1 MHYDQFTMLDARCT
15 MYNQLVTEF
24 NGNGEDGYGWEI

>member
-1 MHYDQFTMLDARCT
+1 MINSRCSMLDARCT
-15 MYNQLVTEF
+15 MHNQLVTEF